1 MDKDLVY
8 EVVGRTALVTL
19 NRPEKRNA
27 LTQEM
32 IADLLE
38 YLDKAEDDSEVRAV
52 CLTGAGEK
60 AFCAGADLASNFRG
74 KDREDLSGAE
84 RYATLIKRLSRF
96 PKPLV
101 ARVNGPCLAGGIG
114 LMLSCDIVIAGN
126 DAFFST
132 PEVEVG
138 IFPMMVGALLLQNV
152 TRKKA
157 MEMVLTGRRVSATE
171 AENMGLI
178 TRAVEPGRLDEE
190 VQKTLAS
197 LISNSPSGIKIGKEA
212 FRTMEDLPFD
222 EAVDSLSRALV
233 RVAATE
239 DAKEGMK
246 AFLEKRSPDF
256 KGR

>member
-38 YLDKAEDDSEVRAV
+38 YLDKAEENSEVRAV

-178 TRAVEPGRLDEE
+178 TRAVEP
-190 VQKTLAS
+190 
-197 LISNSPSGIKIGKEA
+197 
-212 FRTMEDLPFD
+212 
-222 EAVDSLSRALV
+222 
-233 RVAATE
+233 AA
-239 DAKEGMK
+239 
-246 AFLEKRSPDF
+246 
-256 KGR
+256 